1 MEKTLEAW
9 YCVPPDRDGPVVQVA
24 LAGRGPVWGEVRLDA
39 GRLVVEVFGRSD
51 GEPLILPADELRELL
66 RLAEET
72 LRGTAEP
79 GAAASSGG
87 G

>member
-72 LRGTAEP
+72 LRGTAVP
-79 GAAASSGG
+79 GTAADGG
-87 G
+87 GG